1 MGTRGSHRIGSP
13 SASWEAS
20 DRPHHD
26 RARGREPTAPVTS
39 ERNGMA
45 VNGNEE
51 RHIAVFIDLE
61 NVAIGVRE
69 VKLHPLQIDKILDR
83 IVERGKISVKKAYA
97 DWEGYTSYK
106 RSFHESGI
114 ELIDIPRKKLGGKN
128 SADIKMVVD
137 AMELSFTK
145 PHVDTFALITGDSDF
160 SPLVSKLRENN
171 KHIIGMGVKNSSSDL
186 LIDNCDEFIYYDD
199 LVRQKK
205 RRTRKKKS
213 GMEGLSKE
221 KLKAFQLLVDS
232 IAALLR
238 QDKELIWGSM
248 VKQTMKRKQ
257 PTFSEEYHGYS
268 TFSKLLEDAAKHK
281 LINLHRDQRS
291 GTYVIDDLL
300 EEDVEVG

>member
-1 MGTRGSHRIGSP
+1 MAGS
-13 SASWEAS
+13 
-20 DRPHHD
+20 
-26 RARGREPTAPVTS
+26 
-39 ERNGMA
+39 
-45 VNGNEE
+45 GNDE

-69 VKLHPLQIDKILDR
+69 AKLHPLQIDKILDR

-97 DWEGYTSYK
+97 DWDGYTSYK
-106 RSFHESGI
+106 RSFHECGI
-114 ELIDIPRKKLGGKN
+114 ELIDIPRKKVGGKN

-145 PHVDTFALITGDSDF
+145 SHVDTFALISGDSDF

-171 KHIIGMGVKNSSSDL
+171 KHIIGLGVKNSSSDL
-186 LIDNCDEFIYYDD
+186 LIENCDEFVFYED
-199 LVRQKK
+199 LVRKRK
-205 RRTRKKKS
+205 RRARKKKAT
-213 GMEGLSKE
+213 GLEGLSKD
-221 KLKAFQLLVDS
+221 KLHAFQLLVDS

-238 QDKELIWGSM
+238 QDKEIIWGSM

-268 TFSKLLEDAAKHK
+268 TFSQLLEDAAKHK
-281 LINLHRDQRS
+281 LIAVHRDQRS

-300 EEDVEVG
+300 EEEVETS